1 MSKPEEQT
9 GRIRAQLQETH
20 TKLGLL
26 IGEVRWDVCA
36 SFDIILFDHDALE
49 FTFYVSCFSSW
60 VLWKGTS
67 FMLLPPRH
75 PQPLHLHLH
84 LHWLHYRCQLQR
96 VMSSPLCYHYRP
108 Q

>member
-36 SFDIILFDHDALE
+36 SFDIILFDHDARE

-60 VLWKGTS
+60 VLWKGT
-67 FMLLPPRH
+67 
-75 PQPLHLHLH
+75 
-84 LHWLHYRCQLQR
+84 
-96 VMSSPLCYHYRP
+96 
-108 Q
+108 